1 MPSPS
6 GPASGSVTR
15 PIRKKTTPKYRKG
28 MMDTKTS
35 RRSSLLRQAIV
46 SPVRV
51 IGSQRRR
58 DDVRLP
64 S

>member
-1 MPSPS
+1 M
-6 GPASGSVTR
+6 T
-15 PIRKKTTPKYRKG
+15 KNTQPKYRNG
-28 MMDTKTS
+28 RNDANTR

-51 IGSQRRR
+51 IGSQRIAC
-58 DDVRLP
+58 DVRSP